1 MKNGS
6 SVVGYLR
13 VRLFVLAMVC
23 LGAAS
28 EVRATWYV
36 RCHNSGG
43 TTLVFYITKNGSPV
57 SNFGVAAGA
66 TDLKS
71 LGGTLF
77 NGDVVTVFTGSYTG
91 TQVYRDDG
99 FGANYTQSGGGTE
112 GQIVPPGG
120 AAWDSGEAAPPTLW
134 CWKGEVINLMPAEIQ
149 YVVGFNHPTTG
160 VYTEI
165 AQFVLFSGGSRFVEV
180 SGLPT
185 TVHIGISELPVSGV
199 EYLGEGMYK
208 DAADMNTPLYSS
220 FAGPSDAGW
229 FVCGGSASGTNK
241 FKHGLD
247 PLKFD
252 LESTNI
258 PIDFAKTNL
267 TIPST
272 NLLTEKSGQIG
283 FQSLAAIGLAQTR
296 QIAQSAADTA
306 DKLGDMR
313 EAIRGLTNGLGN
325 GALISALTNGLQ
337 AQSAALTNQAKGIG
351 DTNAGFLASI
361 RDNTSNTVRNVDRMR
376 EIMEG
381 GGLSNEAVNAHISGA
396 YTLGYGTN
404 TISQAG
410 YLDAEV
416 GQAALSDALSDAG
429 SYSFTAPEDSFFK
442 VNLNIPGHPDW
453 EMNFNPRSNSA
464 IADLMDWIRTALVVI
479 LNLGFMMYAYRRA
492 QKYLWDL
499 LVASNQK
506 PIDGGAITWLANRSI
521 GYVLVMA
528 SMAVI
533 ASVPGYFVTY
543 FESSGGWG
551 SAVSNIGHLSGTSN
565 TMVSGAL
572 GIANWIIPVPLA
584 ITQFISAALYEVS
597 ISQVA
602 ILAMGVLRFI
612 KVFAFV
618 ALLGWS
624 SAYAEQVEIL
634 VVNYSGGP
642 VTNSLDTN
650 FIVFPEGRHSF
661 YMESEIEYLW
671 SWGGGAAAHEPHDR
685 VELTFTGTQMLES
698 SAKSPWEW
706 FWLGFGVHTGIW
718 VTGWMLKVYRSYGRD
733 LIAAAD

>member
-220 FAGPSDAGW
+220 FAGPSDAG
-229 FVCGGSASGTNK
+229 
-241 FKHGLD
+241 
-247 PLKFD
+247 
-252 LESTNI
+252 
-258 PIDFAKTNL
+258 
-267 TIPST
+267 
-272 NLLTEKSGQIG
+272 
-283 FQSLAAIGLAQTR
+283 
-296 QIAQSAADTA
+296 
-306 DKLGDMR
+306 
-313 EAIRGLTNGLGN
+313 
-325 GALISALTNGLQ
+325 
-337 AQSAALTNQAKGIG
+337 
-351 DTNAGFLASI
+351 
-361 RDNTSNTVRNVDRMR
+361 
-376 EIMEG
+376 
-381 GGLSNEAVNAHISGA
+381 
-396 YTLGYGTN
+396 
-404 TISQAG
+404 
-410 YLDAEV
+410 
-416 GQAALSDALSDAG
+416 
-429 SYSFTAPEDSFFK
+429 
-442 VNLNIPGHPDW
+442 
-453 EMNFNPRSNSA
+453 
-464 IADLMDWIRTALVVI
+464 
-479 LNLGFMMYAYRRA
+479 
-492 QKYLWDL
+492 
-499 LVASNQK
+499 
-506 PIDGGAITWLANRSI
+506 
-521 GYVLVMA
+521 
-528 SMAVI
+528 
-533 ASVPGYFVTY
+533 
-543 FESSGGWG
+543 
-551 SAVSNIGHLSGTSN
+551 
-565 TMVSGAL
+565 
-572 GIANWIIPVPLA
+572 
-584 ITQFISAALYEVS
+584 
-597 ISQVA
+597 
-602 ILAMGVLRFI
+602 
-612 KVFAFV
+612 
-618 ALLGWS
+618 
-624 SAYAEQVEIL
+624 
-634 VVNYSGGP
+634 
-642 VTNSLDTN
+642 
-650 FIVFPEGRHSF
+650 
-661 YMESEIEYLW
+661 
-671 SWGGGAAAHEPHDR
+671 
-685 VELTFTGTQMLES
+685 
-698 SAKSPWEW
+698 
-706 FWLGFGVHTGIW
+706 
-718 VTGWMLKVYRSYGRD
+718 
-733 LIAAAD
+733 